1 MSTQE
6 KKLEQFD
13 LIMSELGSDEFNAL
27 YNIVHR
33 ALRIARHQD
42 PFFESDELLNQ
53 PAITTLLEV
62 VIQQAKTG
70 FDFPPTFFHQR
81 IADGYLTK
89 EFWSLDEAVS
99 LTVGMDPFYF
109 TLNEN
114 FFNTSW
120 RNRRTCAK
128 AWSVK
133 AIRKRHLPVLVEGT
147 HYKVHAKTFCTW
159 ALATLQVDESMLSF
173 FNGIAGMD
181 YTPCTCGAF
190 GEQPEFGFGPEFS
203 SLKNK
208 VRYETNSPVK
218 QSTKPCGTSGFSD
231 PMNGGHENG

>member
-53 PAITTLLEV
+53 PAIKTLLEV

-89 EFWSLDEAVS
+89 EFWSLDEAAS
-99 LTVGMDPFYF
+99 LTVGMDPFYY

-133 AIRKRHLPVLVEGT
+133 AIRERHLPVFVEGT

-159 ALATLQVDESMLSF
+159 ALATLQVHESMLSF
-173 FNGIAGMD
+173 FNGIAKMD
-181 YTPCTCGAF
+181 YTPCTYGAF
-190 GEQPEFGFGPEFS
+190 GEQLEFDFGPQFS
-203 SLKNK
+203 SQQSELCND
-208 VRYETNSPVK
+208 TNSTSS
-218 QSTKPCGTSGFSD
+218 QSSPPCCDDGFIGIKEDSQ
-231 PMNGGHENG
+231 